1 MRRCLRWVEVKY
13 PPVLGEFETVEKIAK
28 GFSLSRWGDGE
39 TKVMEGKAIARE
51 PIPNPALARELRK
64 IAQRP
69 NRNCLIGIPTLDPA
83 GPHFENFYLYRPRLL
98 KYFNSNT
105 GIKYV
110 SSLITRPDAAPWIE
124 TPEYVDALVG
134 IWSTKRVI
142 VVVAELG
149 SKLLQYVQITHPT
162 PPLHVVCPRHGA
174 YAEIGRIER
183 QVLALMPDIVLLSCG
198 PTATVLAHRLCV
210 AGLQG
215 IDLGSIGGFLLRWHA
230 NGPQPA
236 NDAEYWAE
244 RETAHGPHYYR

>member
-1 MRRCLRWVEVKY
+1 MAMTY
-13 PPVLGEFETVEKIAK
+13 PPVLGEFETVKKISE
-28 GFSLSRWGDGE
+28 GFSISRSGDGE

-51 PIPNPALARELRK
+51 PVPNPAFARELKR
-64 IAQRP
+64 IARRP
-69 NRNCLIGIPTLDPA
+69 HRNCLIGIPTMDPA
-83 GPHFENFYLYRPRLL
+83 GPHYETFLLYKRRLMTH
-98 KYFNSNT
+98 FNMRT

-110 SSLITRPDAAPWIE
+110 SSLISRPDCCPWIE

-134 IWSTKRVI
+134 IWSKKRCI

-149 SKLLQYVQITHPT
+149 SKLLQYVQMTHPT

-174 YAEIGRIER
+174 YAEIDRIES

-230 NGPQPA
+230 NGPQPT

-244 RETAHGPHYYR
+244 RETDYGPLRESAP